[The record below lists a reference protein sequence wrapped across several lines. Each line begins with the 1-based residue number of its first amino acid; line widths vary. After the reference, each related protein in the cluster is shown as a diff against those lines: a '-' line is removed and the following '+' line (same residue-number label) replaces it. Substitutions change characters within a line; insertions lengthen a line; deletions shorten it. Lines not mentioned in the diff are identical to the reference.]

1 MKTKKQ
7 YIQPTMEII
16 KADMDLYLKSDSS
29 MLNVVVNGLD
39 VEEEIEF
46 KPEEPILPTSIWD
59 LAM

>member
-46 KPEEPILPTSIWD
+46 KPEEPILPTYIWD